1 MRKISLTLAQLLHD
15 FLAHPLRI
23 FFLALPL
30 AVAAG
35 ALPWLLT
42 GLGIQPP
49 VAALPWHLYLYLDVA
64 AAAAYG
70 GFLLT
75 ALVSW
80 TDYTRPLIR
89 TSAFLFACW
98 STALLTTPWHTVST
112 ALLAAY
118 WLGLLAFA
126 IRLAFRDR
134 RQDSLLYCL
143 LWINAL
149 HLAYSTGAN
158 ALYLHIMLHI
168 HMIALMIV
176 QFRVGM
182 VIGNEALS
190 DAMREREQ
198 SPQHYP
204 LWLRQADEPPR
215 FIPHPI
221 AKNLATLSLSI
232 LATALCFSAD
242 KELHGWLALAGAGV
256 LLANLQPWHHLLL
269 LRRRYI
275 RPFYAALLLPALGY
289 LAYAASLLIPA
300 SPLTASASLHLIAI
314 GGFLLMILNIMH
326 IAGLRHSG
334 QTLRYTLASRTAFAL
349 LIVAALLRGVLSP
362 WSAGQ
367 WPSAYLSFTYTL
379 PALCAMVAFVLYAL
393 RFYTVFRDHPATDGE

>member
-1 MRKISLTLAQLLHD
+1 MRKTPLTPSQLLRD

-23 FFLALPL
+23 FFLVMPL

-49 VAALPWHLYLYLDVA
+49 VAALPWHLYVYLDLT

-98 STALLTTPWHTVST
+98 SAALLTAPWHSVST
-112 ALLAAY
+112 ALLVAY

-149 HLAYSTGAN
+149 HLAYSITAHT
-158 ALYLHIMLHI
+158 LYLHAMLHI
-168 HMIALMIV
+168 HLIALMIV

-190 DAMREREQ
+190 DAMRERA
-198 SPQHYP
+198 QHPARYP
-204 LWLRQADEPPR
+204 LWLRQADETPR
-215 FIPHPI
+215 FIPHPV
-221 AKNLATLSLSI
+221 AKNLAALSLSI
-232 LATALCFSAD
+232 LAAALCLSD
-242 KELHGWLALAGAGV
+242 DSELHGWLALAAAGV
-256 LLANLQPWHHLLL
+256 LLANLQPWHHLIL
-269 LRRRYI
+269 LRRRYV

-300 SPLTASASLHLIAI
+300 SPLTTSASLHLIAI

-334 QTLRYTLASRTAFAL
+334 QTLRYTFASRAAFAL
-349 LIVAALLRGVLSP
+349 LIVAALLRGALSP
-362 WSAGQ
+362 WSANQ
-367 WPSAYLSFTYTL
+367 WPSAYLALTYTL
-379 PALCAMVAFVLYAL
+379 PAFCAIAAFLLYAL
-393 RFYTVFRDHPATDGE
+393 RFYAIFRDHPATDGE